1 MKSGSSLAKSFF
13 FLCVSLKMFTSE
25 EKATTSLVPDFES
38 SLQADRLP
46 ISMLTTQ
53 VTDEMAN
60 RLHVYTD
67 AYRPY
72 I

>member
-1 MKSGSSLAKSFF
+1 
-13 FLCVSLKMFTSE
+13 MFTSE
-25 EKATTSLVPDFES
+25 EKTTTSLVPDFES

-53 VTDEMAN
+53 VTDEMAK
-60 RLHVYTD
+60 RLRVYTD